1 MTRAGLL
8 ALGSTGTPRLPTRQ
22 FTLDV
27 ATSSCRNVTGTDGQW
42 LVRSPSPITAAGP
55 RRIRTVFPILPGG
68 QLACRQSSSG
78 APESLGKLTLAAFR
92 PASYPAPPE
101 CQQGVRVFR
110 KPTTDPIDGVL
121 DTTVSEGSGA
131 RANPPT
137 AQSQIPP
144 STSQGI
150 TLGEFPIS
158 GAVVNERH
166 QHPHAVGNHS
176 PAPAGRH
183 PPGGQ
188 QLGAPHR
195 RRRRASTL
203 RHSRLWKPRRVRP
216 QARCRNPS
224 HQPRTEPRR
233 IGVNRAGP
241 VAGRVLGL
249 WVSSPASSGS
259 GEEQQHAALKH
270 RQSTRDNRRPSRISH
285 QTDPQHAQDQ
295 H

>member
-150 TLGEFPIS
+150 TLGEVSTS

-166 QHPHAVGNHS
+166 QHPHAVGNHA

-183 PPGGQ
+183 PPGGPTTR
-188 QLGAPHR
+188 GSAPSKPSR
-195 RRRRASTL
+195 FNTATFPTL
-203 RHSRLWKPRRVRP
+203 ETPARQATGSLP
-216 QARCRNPS
+216 QPS

-233 IGVNRAGP
+233 IGVRRAGP
-241 VAGRVLGL
+241 VAGRVLEL
-249 WVSSPASSGS
+249 RVRPPASSGS